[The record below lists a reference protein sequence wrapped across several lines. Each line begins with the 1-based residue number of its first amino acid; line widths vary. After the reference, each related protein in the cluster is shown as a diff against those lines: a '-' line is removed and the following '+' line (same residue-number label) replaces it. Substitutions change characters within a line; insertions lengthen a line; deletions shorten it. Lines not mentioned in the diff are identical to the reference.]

1 MKKSSKKVVCH
12 LFWLMP
18 VVSCGPTEGE
28 PQGAVPQV
36 QASVRQVDTVPDAGA
51 PASVVPAPAATPVQ
65 EYPEFSM
72 EYLMGRFDPAT
83 HPDFVSVDPKY
94 TDGAGYYLRRD
105 AYESFR
111 RMWEAAAADGIR
123 LTIISATRNFDRQK
137 QIWEAKWTGRRKIE
151 NGANAA
157 EKYPDPR
164 VRALKILEYS
174 SMPGTSR
181 HHWGT
186 DIDLND
192 LDNYTF
198 EHGQGRQV
206 YEWLQAHAAEY
217 GYCQPYTAKG
227 PHRPEGYNEEKWH
240 WSYAP
245 VSRQLTRLAGS
256 RLRDVSIDGFEGA
269 ETAVGIGVVR
279 KYILGVNEDCR

>member
-1 MKKSSKKVVCH
+1 M
-12 LFWLMP
+12 
-18 VVSCGPTEGE
+18 
-28 PQGAVPQV
+28 
-36 QASVRQVDTVPDAGA
+36 
-51 PASVVPAPAATPVQ
+51 VPAPAATPVQ

-111 RMWEAAAADGIR
+111 RMWDAAAADEIR